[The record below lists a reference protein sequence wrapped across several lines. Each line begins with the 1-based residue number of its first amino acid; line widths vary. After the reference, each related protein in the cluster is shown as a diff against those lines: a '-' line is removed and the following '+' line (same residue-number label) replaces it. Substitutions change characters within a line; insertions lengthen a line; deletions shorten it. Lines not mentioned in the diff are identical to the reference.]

1 MKNGIAIMGKESI
14 PANMR
19 WTTSCGESIPLFQ
32 SSAIALSPRLKKM
45 GALTIRVKKKMEKK
59 SMRTMATSP

>member
-1 MKNGIAIMGKESI
+1 M
-14 PANMR
+14 
-19 WTTSCGESIPLFQ
+19 
-32 SSAIALSPRLKKM
+32 ALRPRLKKI